1 MYVKTIYF
9 LFVFQLLDME
19 PQDSGEEDGANIDL
33 DAQRKGKCAVIKTST
48 RQVLSLLIIKT
59 NVCLFKK
66 KSSESLISM
75 ILFFQ
80 IYIAYF
86 QIVEKSFFS
95 MSFFFFQ
102 TYFLPVIG
110 LVDPEK
116 LSPGDIVVRHRYL
129 FLENIE
135 VLILLHFILKTGY
148 VVLCQ
153 IPQSS
158 ILFYFISGC

>member
-1 MYVKTIYF
+1 
-9 LFVFQLLDME
+9 ME

-48 RQVLSLLIIKT
+48 RQVLSLLIINA

-66 KSSESLISM
+66 KKFRKPYFNDSLLLDIYC
-75 ILFFQ
+75 LFSNSWE
-80 IYIAYF
+80 
-86 QIVEKSFFS
+86 VFFP

-153 IPQSS
+153 IA
-158 ILFYFISGC
+158 

>member
-1 MYVKTIYF
+1 
-9 LFVFQLLDME
+9 ME

-48 RQVLSLLIIKT
+48 RQVLSLLII
-59 NVCLFKK
+59 NADVCLFWKK
-66 KSSESLISM
+66 KFGKPYFNDSLLLDIYC
-75 ILFFQ
+75 LFSNSWE
-80 IYIAYF
+80 
-86 QIVEKSFFS
+86 VFFS

-153 IPQSS
+153 IA
-158 ILFYFISGC
+158 